1 MSELNGKVAI
11 VTGSSSGIGRA
22 VAEGL
27 ARRGAAVVV
36 HYANS
41 DAKALA
47 VVAGIEREAR
57 ASGEGRRAIALQAD
71 IGRVADVRRLFAE
84 AEERLGGIDIL
95 VNCAGVATYKPVVAV
110 TEEDFAAIFDVNAR
124 GTFFS
129 MQEGARRVRDGGRI
143 INISTGGTVGG
154 SPYASIYCGSKAAVE
169 QFTKSLAKEIG
180 SRNVT
185 VNAVSPGFT
194 DTEMLA
200 ANPDFKEM
208 GARLSPFGRLGTPEE
223 VAEVVL
229 FLAGNG
235 GRWVT
240 GQNIQAGGGVA

>member
-1 MSELNGKVAI
+1 MGELSGKVAI

-27 ARRGAAVVV
+27 ARKGATLVV
-36 HYANS
+36 HYGRS

-47 VVAGIEREAR
+47 VVAGIERE
-57 ASGEGRRAIALQAD
+57 GGRAIALQAD
-71 IGRVADVRRLFAE
+71 IGIVADVRRLFAE
-84 AEERLGGIDIL
+84 AENRVGPLDIL
-95 VNCAGVATYKPVVAV
+95 VNCAGVAAYKPILAV
-110 TEEDFAAIFDVNAR
+110 TEEEFAAIFEVNAR

-154 SPYASIYCGSKAAVE
+154 SAYASVYCGSKAAVE

-180 SRNVT
+180 ARNVT
-185 VNAVSPGFT
+185 VNTVSPGFT

-200 ANPDFKEM
+200 AHPEFKAM
-208 GARLSPFGRLGTPEE
+208 GAQLSPFGRLGTPEE

-229 FLAGNG
+229 FLAGDG